1 MRIDRIDHLVLTCR
15 DIEATIAFYTRVLRM
30 ESVTFDDGRRALT
43 FGRQK
48 LNLHQQGHEF
58 EPKGRPTDPGSVDIC
73 FIADGPTDA
82 IVAHLRECR
91 LKIEEGP
98 VERTVPSGR

>member
-1 MRIDRIDHLVLTCR
+1 
-15 DIEATIAFYTRVLRM
+15 M

-48 LNLHQQGHEF
+48 LNLPQQGHEF
-58 EPKGRPTDPGSVDIC
+58 EPKGRPTDPRIGR
-73 FIADGPTDA
+73 
-82 IVAHLRECR
+82 HLFHRGRSDRRDRRPPARVR